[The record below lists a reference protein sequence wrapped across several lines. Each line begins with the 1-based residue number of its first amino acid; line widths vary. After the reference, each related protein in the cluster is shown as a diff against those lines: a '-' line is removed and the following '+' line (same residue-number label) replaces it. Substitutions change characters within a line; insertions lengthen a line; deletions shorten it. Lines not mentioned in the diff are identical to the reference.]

1 MSIKKCREKAG
12 KSVQEVAD
20 HLGVSD
26 VAAYAWEKGEY
37 VPKPDK
43 LLKLAKFLW
52 CTVEELLE
60 KEDEK

>member
-26 VAAYAWEKGEY
+26 VAAYAWEKSEY
-37 VPKPDK
+37 VPKPEK
-43 LLKLAKFLW
+43 LLKLAKFLG

-60 KEDEK
+60 KEE

>member
-26 VAAYAWEKGEY
+26 VAAYAWEKCEY
-37 VPKPDK
+37 VPKPEK
-43 LLKLAKFLW
+43 LLKMAKFLG
-52 CTVEELLE
+52 CTVEELLR
-60 KEDEK
+60 KEDEN